1 MCLRNVTVYKNLI
14 RSTVITA
21 CEIWVLTKDMT
32 DRRYGKNM
40 NAQRTRWLGHIWKT
54 DECMI
59 VKKVLDSNW
68 LNNRERGR
76 PKNKV

>member
-32 DRRYGKNM
+32 DRRYGKN
-40 NAQRTRWLGHIWKT
+40 KT
-54 DECMI
+54 EFG
-59 VKKVLDSNW
+59 KKGVTI
-68 LNNRERGR
+68 G
-76 PKNKV
+76 VV